1 MLVDGGNSSIFELL
15 VAYFIANDKIFRFS
29 AFDGVSQDSIRVKI
43 IEEEDV
49 IVSKEGLERKLAREV
64 CGNHPSKLGGED
76 FQRDCDGR
84 DNVSLL

>member
-1 MLVDGGNSSIFELL
+1 MVDGGNACIFELL
-15 VAYFIANDKIFRFS
+15 VACFITKDEIFRFS
-29 AFDGVSQDSIRVKI
+29 AFDGVGKYSIRVKI
-43 IEEEDV
+43 IEEEDA

>member
-1 MLVDGGNSSIFELL
+1 MLV
-15 VAYFIANDKIFRFS
+15 ACFIANDEIFRFS
-29 AFDGVSQDSIRVKI
+29 AFDRVGKDGIRVKI
-43 IEEEDV
+43 VEEEDV
-49 IVSKEGLERKLAREV
+49 IVAKEGLERKLAREV